1 MGTGHVGGV
10 VFGRGRP
17 ASSFGSGGVGGEL
30 RRRVKSGARR
40 RSMIYEGSV
49 VLRGGDFGWSD
60 MDIGISGEIEGEGMG
75 DIGGGARISMILEF
89 GSSVR
94 DVSYAMIVSNNWRNM
109 MSKSSATSCVFD
121 GT

>member
-1 MGTGHVGGV
+1 
-10 VFGRGRP
+10 
-17 ASSFGSGGVGGEL
+17 
-30 RRRVKSGARR
+30 
-40 RSMIYEGSV
+40 MIYEGSV